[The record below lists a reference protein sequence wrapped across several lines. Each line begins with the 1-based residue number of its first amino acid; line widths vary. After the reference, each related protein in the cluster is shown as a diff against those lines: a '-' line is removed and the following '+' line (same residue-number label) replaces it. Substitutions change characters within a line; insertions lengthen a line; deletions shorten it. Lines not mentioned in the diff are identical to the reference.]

1 MKRKAI
7 IFPYNAECASL
18 IRNRE
23 LLINHDIVACVSPT
37 GYGLQ
42 GKDAAY
48 AYGGE
53 NTGIVISDKEI
64 SEINF
69 DDLLV
74 CESSSD
80 FDTFI
85 MPQVKL
91 AAECGKNVI
100 FLYNISQQQK
110 QEAEETCNKK
120 SVKCAVLTNRR
131 MDTDKLFEHE
141 IISLSVPVVFVAS
154 VIENTNKFDVQLG

>member
-1 MKRKAI
+1 MK
-7 IFPYNAECASL
+7 L
-18 IRNRE
+18 W
-23 LLINHDIVACVSPT
+23 LACLQI

-53 NTGIVISDKEI
+53 NTGIVISDKKI

-80 FDTFI
+80 FDI
-85 MPQVKL
+85 
-91 AAECGKNVI
+91 I
-100 FLYNISQQQK
+100 YNATSK
-110 QEAEETCNKK
+110 TC
-120 SVKCAVLTNRR
+120 SR
-131 MDTDKLFEHE
+131 MW
-141 IISLSVPVVFVAS
+141 
-154 VIENTNKFDVQLG
+154 

>member
-1 MKRKAI
+1 MQNVLLL
-7 IFPYNAECASL
+7 Y
-18 IRNRE
+18 RNRE
-23 LLINHDIVACVSPT
+23 LLLNHEIVACVSPI

-42 GKDAAY
+42 GKKMLHMHM
-48 AYGGE
+48 E
-53 NTGIVISDKEI
+53 EKNTGIVISDKKI

-91 AAECGKNVI
+91 AAECGK
-100 FLYNISQQQK
+100 
-110 QEAEETCNKK
+110 
-120 SVKCAVLTNRR
+120 KCY
-131 MDTDKLFEHE
+131 FF
-141 IISLSVPVVFVAS
+141 I
-154 VIENTNKFDVQLG
+154 

>member
-18 IRNRE
+18 VRNRE
-23 LLINHDIVACVSPT
+23 LLLNHEIVACVSPI

-48 AYGGE
+48 AYGGK
-53 NTGIVISDKEI
+53 NTGIVISDKKI

-110 QEAEETCNKK
+110 KEAEETCKK
-120 SVKCAVLTNRR
+120 RT
-131 MDTDKLFEHE
+131 
-141 IISLSVPVVFVAS
+141 
-154 VIENTNKFDVQLG
+154 

>member
-18 IRNRE
+18 VRNRE
-23 LLINHDIVACVSPT
+23 LLLNHEIVACVSPI

-53 NTGIVISDKEI
+53 NTGIVISDKKI

-110 QEAEETCNKK
+110 KEAEETCKK
-120 SVKCAVLTNRR
+120 KNVKCVVLTNRR

-141 IISLSVPVVFVAS
+141 IIPLSVPVVFVAS
-154 VIENTNKFDVQLG
+154 VIEKLKIDF

>member
-18 IRNRE
+18 VRNRE
-23 LLINHDIVACVSPT
+23 LLLNHEIVACVSPI

-53 NTGIVISDKEI
+53 NTGIVISDKKI

-91 AAECGKNVI
+91 AAECG
-100 FLYNISQQQK
+100 FLQIGEWIQINYLS
-110 QEAEETCNKK
+110 
-120 SVKCAVLTNRR
+120 
-131 MDTDKLFEHE
+131 MKLYHYPFQW
-141 IISLSVPVVFVAS
+141 SL
-154 VIENTNKFDVQLG
+154 

>member
-18 IRNRE
+18 VRNRE
-23 LLINHDIVACVSPT
+23 LLLNHEIVACVSPI

-53 NTGIVISDKEI
+53 NTGIVISDKKI

-91 AAECGKNVI
+91 CNEGDI
-100 FLYNISQQQK
+100 NIVRFSFEGEK
-110 QEAEETCNKK
+110 IEKKISGLIDRKDVEKIYHIIEAKLTEEE
-120 SVKCAVLTNRR
+120 
-131 MDTDKLFEHE
+131 D
-141 IISLSVPVVFVAS
+141 
-154 VIENTNKFDVQLG
+154 G

>member
-18 IRNRE
+18 VRNRE
-23 LLINHDIVACVSPT
+23 LLLNHEIVACVSPI

-53 NTGIVISDKEI
+53 NTGIVISDKKI

-110 QEAEETCNKK
+110 QHMQTQRKRQIQRACLL
-120 SVKCAVLTNRR
+120 A
-131 MDTDKLFEHE
+131 
-141 IISLSVPVVFVAS
+141 ISL
-154 VIENTNKFDVQLG
+154 KCHRK

>member
-18 IRNRE
+18 VRNRE
-23 LLINHDIVACVSPT
+23 LLLNHEIVACVSPI

-53 NTGIVISDKEI
+53 NTGIVISDKKI

-100 FLYNISQQQK
+100 F
-110 QEAEETCNKK
+110 
-120 SVKCAVLTNRR
+120 
-131 MDTDKLFEHE
+131 
-141 IISLSVPVVFVAS
+141 FV
-154 VIENTNKFDVQLG
+154 DYQDY

>member
-1 MKRKAI
+1 MFREGDIMKRKAI

-18 IRNRE
+18 VRNRE
-23 LLINHDIVACVSPT
+23 LLLNHEIVACVSPI

-53 NTGIVISDKEI
+53 NTGIVISDKKI

-100 FLYNISQQQK
+100 FYIIFLS
-110 QEAEETCNKK
+110 
-120 SVKCAVLTNRR
+120 NRR
-131 MDTDKLFEHE
+131 KKQKKRVKKRT
-141 IISLSVPVVFVAS
+141 
-154 VIENTNKFDVQLG
+154 

>member
-18 IRNRE
+18 VRNRE
-23 LLINHDIVACVSPT
+23 LLLNHEIVACVSPI

-53 NTGIVISDKEI
+53 NTGIVISDKKI

-85 MPQVKL
+85 MPQVKPVSYTHL
-91 AAECGKNVI
+91 TLPTIC
-100 FLYNISQQQK
+100 
-110 QEAEETCNKK
+110 
-120 SVKCAVLTNRR
+120 SV
-131 MDTDKLFEHE
+131 
-141 IISLSVPVVFVAS
+141 
-154 VIENTNKFDVQLG
+154 